1 MVNDGLVR
9 RALLNAA
16 ARVRAQVEANMTTT
30 VLITRPPTLALDVVG
45 DLQATPGAV
54 VYSGYARIGKASGP
68 VTYTLGDEVQFYSS
82 SSCTIPLI
90 VDGVPTD
97 PHVNDLL
104 EVTGSDDPV
113 MAGRRFRIVD
123 VEAVSIIPDGR
134 RMQLVGIQHYPG
146 WEDDAV
152 RHPASGSV
160 PDEIPPEWQ
169 T

>member
-30 VLITRPPTLALDVVG
+30 VVITRPSALALDG
-45 DLQATPGAV
+45 EDLVATLGAT
-54 VYSGYARIGKASGP
+54 VYSGYAKIGKAQGP
-68 VTYTLGDEVQFYSS
+68 VTYTIGDEVQFYSS
-82 SSCTIPLI
+82 SSCTIPLM
-90 VDGVPTD
+90 VGAAPTD

-104 EVTGSDDPV
+104 EVTGSDDPMMV
-113 MAGRRFRIVD
+113 GRRFRVVD

-146 WEDDAV
+146 WEDDVV
-152 RHPASGSV
+152 RHPSSGSI

>member
-9 RALLNAA
+9 RALQAA
-16 ARVRAQVEANMTTT
+16 ATRARAQVEANMTTT
-30 VLITRPPTLALDVVG
+30 VTITRPAMLALDDE
-45 DLQATPGAV
+45 DLVATPGAV
-54 VYSGYARIGKASGP
+54 VYAGYAKVGRASGP
-68 VTYTLGDEVQFYSS
+68 VTYTIGDEVQFYSS
-82 SSCTIPLI
+82 SSCTIPLL

-113 MAGRRFRIVD
+113 MVGRRFRIVD
-123 VEAVSIIPDGR
+123 VEAVSIVPDGR

-146 WEDDAV
+146 WEDDVV
-152 RHPASGSV
+152 RHPASGVV